1 MESEDSQKRAA
12 RVATLMT
19 NCQGL
24 VRSIAW
30 KVHQRLPSHVDL
42 DDLIGFGQVGLAEAA
57 RDFDETRGINFT
69 TYSYYR
75 IRGAVLDGLNKM
87 SWFSK
92 ADYNRGKYECIA
104 NDVLAIDLAEDESF
118 SSGVNWFSATTS
130 ALASVYLISQLGKN
144 GHVGTE
150 EIDESYRQEMDRIE
164 DSDLL
169 ERMRTFVEQLPNQQ
183 KMILQAVYFEG
194 LTIKAA
200 GDRVGISKAWA
211 SRVHKQT
218 LELLMRQLSIG
229 VDCN

>member
-1 MESEDSQKRAA
+1 MESEDSKNRAA
-12 RVATLMT
+12 RTTMLIT

-42 DDLIGFGQVGLAEAA
+42 DDLISFGQVGLAEAA
-57 RDFDETRGINFT
+57 RDYDEYRGVNFT

-92 ADYNRGKYECIA
+92 ADYNRGKYERIA
-104 NDVLAIDLAEDESF
+104 NDVLTFDSPAEESF
-118 SSGVNWFSATTS
+118 SSELSWFSTTAS
-130 ALASVYLISQLGKN
+130 ALASVYLISQLGSRD
-144 GHVGTE
+144 HVDTE
-150 EIDESYRQEMDRIE
+150 GIDESYRQEVDRIE

-169 ERMRTFVEQLPNQQ
+169 EMMHRFIKELPDQQ
-183 KMILQAVYFEG
+183 KMILQGVYFEG

-200 GDRVGISKAWA
+200 GERIGISKAWA

-218 LELLMRQLSIG
+218 LELLMRQLSMG
-229 VDCN
+229 VD